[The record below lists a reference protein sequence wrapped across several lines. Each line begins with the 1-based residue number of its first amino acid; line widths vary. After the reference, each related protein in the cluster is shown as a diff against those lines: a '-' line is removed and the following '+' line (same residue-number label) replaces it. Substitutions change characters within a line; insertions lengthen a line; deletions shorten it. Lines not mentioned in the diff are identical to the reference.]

1 MSLFTTTREDA
12 HMTRMEKASQKANAI
27 EQLKEEE
34 LCRHHLQMEQ
44 FRKEE
49 LKNQVFT
56 LTLKGDEA
64 RDYNDWKGLRHKH
77 KELVK
82 SALVVLATAEFID
95 KLVTEGPVFDMMT
108 GECVNIHNVKGF
120 TEDVIKDVSRRLFPL
135 LGKNV
140 FTGVP
145 STQEDM
151 REFVSDIV
159 TK

>member
-1 MSLFTTTREDA
+1 MSVFTTTREDV
-12 HMTRMEKASQKANAI
+12 HTTRMENAAQEANDI
-27 EQLKEEE
+27 ERLKEEE
-34 LCRHHLQMEQ
+34 LYRHHLQMEQ
-44 FRKEE
+44 FREEE

-82 SALVVLATAEFID
+82 SASVVLAVAEFID
-95 KLVTEGPVFDMMT
+95 KLVTEGPKYDLIT
-108 GECVNIHNVKGF
+108 GECVSIHNVKGF

-140 FTGVP
+140 FTEVP

-151 REFVSDIV
+151 REFISDIV